1 MIDIYIY
8 SLYIYIYHLIV
19 IYFIY
24 LRDSKNM
31 QDKHGTFILSHPY
44 VPNGYTVVTTRII
57 LHQDGQSMK
66 AILMFNS
73 VIVMAGKLS
82 L

>member
-1 MIDIYIY
+1 
-8 SLYIYIYHLIV
+8 
-19 IYFIY
+19 
-24 LRDSKNM
+24 M
-31 QDKHGTFILSHPY
+31 QDKHGTFILCHPY

-57 LHQDGQSMK
+57 LHQDGQSMR